1 MQFDVRNTWAA
12 AKTSMMKLHKGLVLE
27 LCLRKLNPAER
38 KLAEAVA
45 EESSRQD
52 DAEAM
57 RKQDLRSY
65 CKCAHCTYILAS
77 ISRNEDDMF

>member
-1 MQFDVRNTWAA
+1 MLQIVIWAA
-12 AKTSMMKLHKGLVLE
+12 SKTSMMKLHKGLVLE

-38 KLAEAVA
+38 KLAKAVA
-45 EESSRQD
+45 EESSRQV

-65 CKCAHCTYILAS
+65 GEYTLYLHI
-77 ISRNEDDMF
+77 

>member
-1 MQFDVRNTWAA
+1 
-12 AKTSMMKLHKGLVLE
+12 MMKLHKGLVLE

-45 EESSRQD
+45 EESSRHV

-65 CKCAHCTYILAS
+65 GECTHCTHISAS
-77 ISRNEDDMF
+77 ISTV